1 MRRFLT
7 IINMPF
13 AIFAVLQ
20 SAHAADDDAAK
31 AEAAFNTTCRSC
43 HSVKPG
49 DNRLGPHL
57 NGIFGRKAGA
67 AEGFNYSPVV
77 KDSAIVWDEANLDKM
92 IADPEVFLPGNSMKP
107 YPGIKDAAIR
117 KTIIEYLK
125 GAK

>member
-77 KDSAIVWDEANLDKM
+77 KDSAIVWDEASLDKM

-107 YPGIKDAAIR
+107 YPGIKDAAIC

>member
-1 MRRFLT
+1 MRTFLK
-7 IINMPF
+7 IIHVPI

-20 SAHAADDDAAK
+20 SAHAADDAMAK
-31 AEAAFNTTCRSC
+31 AEAAFNTACRSC
-43 HSVKPG
+43 HSVKPA

-67 AEGFNYSPVV
+67 AEGFNYSPIV

-92 IADPEVFLPGNSMKP
+92 IADPEVFLPGNTMKP
-107 YPGIKDAAIR
+107 YPGIKDAAQR

-125 GAK
+125 SAK